1 MNTIRA
7 TINWTDHT
15 YATKSFEIVDRIPE
29 LAEVIEDPAGTFRQ
43 TCAGVRE
50 ITNLIARQDFG
61 DYYTFRFFVVY
72 FDDEYYEEDEVD
84 GEDVFYWEPAGESFK
99 YYAIRE
105 EIQAEEE
112 IEL

>member
-1 MNTIRA
+1 MTIRA

-29 LAEVIEDPAGTFRQ
+29 LAEVIEDSAGTFRQ

-72 FDDEYYEEDEVD
+72 FDDEILEEDAED
-84 GEDVFYWEPAGESFK
+84 GAAYWEADGESFQ
-99 YYAIRE
+99 YLAIRE
-105 EIQAEEE
+105 EIQVEEA